1 MCKNPL
7 KQYPDITGKNW
18 DFGYVRT
25 LDEFVEEVYELAFG
39 DDAINRD
46 YSMGEVLDRLRQY
59 SDDALKWE
67 EQEDLEYRIE
77 SDNL

>member
-1 MCKNPL
+1 VCKNPL

-59 SDDALKWE
+59 SDDALRWE